1 MESTTEQL
9 SSQLNTNYLYTV
21 MLMSTSVNCKAR
33 NTLQYTEVIS
43 IECKSFNNN
52 MSYLWQENVFII
64 EYYLN

>member
-21 MLMSTSVNCKAR
+21 MLMSTSVNCNAR
-33 NTLQYTEVIS
+33 NTLHYTEVIS
-43 IECKSFNNN
+43 DGCKLVNNN
-52 MSYLWQENVFII
+52 MSYLWQKNVFIV